1 MLSFVLISSFICETA
16 ARMRPAANDKAEAE
30 KILHIKRAEG
40 EAESKNLAGVGIATL
55 QGSIRLSW
63 MG

>member
-1 MLSFVLISSFICETA
+1 
-16 ARMRPAANDKAEAE
+16 MRPAANDKAEAE